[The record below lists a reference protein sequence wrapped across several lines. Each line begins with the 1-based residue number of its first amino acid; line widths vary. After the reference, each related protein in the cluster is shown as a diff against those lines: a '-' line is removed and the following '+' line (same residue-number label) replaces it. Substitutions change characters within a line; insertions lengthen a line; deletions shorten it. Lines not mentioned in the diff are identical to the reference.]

1 MQIGAA
7 QSQSLI
13 SSIAGSSQITASTLL
28 SQGPE
33 APREAVLLSLNRR
46 VDGDFAQRVV
56 ADSVQETL
64 TAALDQAGLT
74 LDVESL
80 LSSGLDFSP
89 EATSQRIVEFA
100 ISFFDAFKNNHQE
113 DGGEEQLDG
122 FVDLIKD
129 AVEEGFAQAGDILAG
144 IGNTPGKVAD
154 DIDRTQELVMQGI
167 DRFADEQRDLMVP
180 PPEEGEAPSLMAI

>member
-13 SSIAGSSQITASTLL
+13 SSITGSSQITASTTL
-28 SQGPE
+28 SQGAG
-33 APREAVLLSLNRR
+33 APQEAVLLSLNRR

-64 TAALDQAGLT
+64 TAALDKAGLT
-74 LDVESL
+74 SEVESL

-89 EATSQRIVEFA
+89 EATSQRIVDFA
-100 ISFFDAFKNNHQE
+100 ISFFDAFKNNHQD

-122 FVDLIKD
+122 FVDLIKG
-129 AVEEGFAQAGDILAG
+129 AVAEGFAQAGDILTG

-154 DIDRTQELVMQGI
+154 DIDRTQQLVMQGI